1 MKKLL
6 FFSLATVAILFAAC
20 KENEPGVTNITN
32 NYNTYNNVT
41 PASELIP
48 GELPGKFSV
57 SLTTKVHFSQ
67 GNLQYNAKQAIW
79 RFAEHQ
85 YDTIG
90 KINNAKIAAN
100 YDGYIDLFGW
110 GTSGYNDKNPWMT
123 STTSTDYGDG
133 TNNIAGTAYD
143 WGVYNA
149 IRNGGNETNLWRTL
163 TADEWLY
170 LFHGRANAKKLFAL
184 GSVNG
189 INGAIL
195 LPDGWILPE
204 GVTFNPS
211 TENGLAWNSDGYQNT
226 TSGANNY
233 ADNTYTPDE
242 WTKMEK
248 AGAVFLP
255 AAGYRSGTTIQWMG
269 TEGNYWSATQN
280 GSTYAYTL
288 YIYQAWLSPQEYSL
302 RRSGLSVRLVR

>member
-1 MKKLL
+1 MKKVL
-6 FFSLATVAILFAAC
+6 FLSLATVAILFAAC
-20 KENEPGVTNITN
+20 KENEPSVTNIYYT
-32 NYNTYNNVT
+32 V
-41 PASELIP
+41 ASSSDLIP

-90 KINNAKIAAN
+90 VIGNKKIAAD
-100 YDGYIDLFGW
+100 YDGYIDLLGW

-133 TNNIAGTAYD
+133 TNDIAGTAYD

-163 TADEWLY
+163 TKDEWVY
-170 LFHGRANAKKLFAL
+170 LFHGRANAQKLFAL

-211 TENGLAWNSDGYQNT
+211 TENGLAWNSDKYMNT

-233 ADNTYTPDE
+233 ADNTYTPEE
-242 WTKMEK
+242 WTKMETN
-248 AGAVFLP
+248 GAVFLP
-255 AAGYRSGTTIQWMG
+255 AAGFRYGTTIYNMG
-269 TEGNYWSATQN
+269 TDGCYGSATQD
-280 GSTYAYTL
+280 GAQSEYDL
-288 YIYQAWLSPQEYSL
+288 YINTYNLSPQSHGN
-302 RRSGLSVRLVR
+302 RVFGRSVRLVR

>member
-1 MKKLL
+1 MKKVFFLSMAAIAMLL
-6 FFSLATVAILFAAC
+6 GSC
-20 KENEPGVTNITN
+20 KENEPSVTNYNT
-32 NYNTYNNVT
+32 YNTYNNVT

-85 YDTIG
+85 YHTIG
-90 KINNAKIAAN
+90 VIGNAKIAAD

-123 STTSTDYGDG
+123 STTSTNYGDG

-149 IRNGGNETNLWRTL
+149 IRNGGNETNLWRTM
-163 TADEWLY
+163 TGSEWLY
-170 LFHGRANAKKLFAL
+170 LFHGRANAQKLFAL
-184 GSVNG
+184 GSVDG
-189 INGAIL
+189 IKGTIL

-211 TENGLAWNSDGYQNT
+211 TENGLAWNSDRYKNT

-255 AAGYRSGTTIQWMG
+255 AAGSRYGTTTYEMG

-280 GSTYAYTL
+280 SAQLACYL
-288 YIYQAWLSPQEYSL
+288 YIYKDYLFPQNNSDRAY
-302 RRSGLSVRLVR
+302 GQSVRLVR

>member
-1 MKKLL
+1 MKKVFFLSMAAIAMLL
-6 FFSLATVAILFAAC
+6 GSC
-20 KENEPGVTNITN
+20 KENEPSVTNYNT
-32 NYNTYNNVT
+32 YNTYNNVT
-41 PASELIP
+41 PTSELIP

-90 KINNAKIAAN
+90 VIGNKKIAAD

-123 STTSTDYGDG
+123 SITDTDYGDG

-149 IRNGGNETNLWRTL
+149 IRNGGNETNLWCTL
-163 TADEWLY
+163 TSNEWGY
-170 LFHGRANAKKLFAL
+170 LIRGRANAQKLFAL
-184 GSVNG
+184 GTIDG
-189 INGAIL
+189 INGVIL

-211 TENGLAWNSDGYQNT
+211 TENGLEWNGVNYHNT
-226 TSGANNY
+226 ASGANNY
-233 ADNTYTPDE
+233 ADNTYTLEE
-242 WTKMEK
+242 WTKMETN
-248 AGAVFLP
+248 GAVFLP
-255 AAGYRSGTTIQWMG
+255 AAGYRSSGTTIYYMG
-269 TEGNYWSATQN
+269 TQGYYWSATQN
-280 GSTYAYTL
+280 GARYAYTL
-288 YIYQAWLSPQEYSL
+288 NFHKDILTYYNGY
-302 RRSGLSVRLVR
+302 RREGQSVRLVR